1 MLLLMKFN
9 TRFYKILLFFVSI
22 LIISAI
28 SMYFS
33 ILKTPLK
40 VSDSRDSFIIYE
52 GEGASNVAYRL
63 DTIGVIDEPYI
74 FRIASKM
81 MFMDKTIKPGNY
93 DLSKVNN
100 IEELINY
107 FSTGGEKKGAH
118 KVITIPEGWTI
129 RQIADRLEYH
139 ELIDRYKFDSLCIDV
154 DFIKFLGF
162 SEIDNLEGYLFPET
176 YFFPID
182 KNEQQIIRMMTD
194 EFKKNLN
201 DKGLNLKASKFS
213 LHELITLAS
222 IIQAEA
228 GDENE
233 MSKISSVFNNRLK
246 EGWKLAADP
255 TVKYIIADKNRTLY
269 PRDFK
274 IDNPYNTYIYRGL
287 PPGPINNPGFLAI
300 EAALN
305 PDATQYFY
313 FVLESIDSRKHIF
326 STNEK
331 DHEKARLEYLKSK
344 NKK

>member
-1 MLLLMKFN
+1 MKFN
-9 TRFYKILLFFVSI
+9 TRFYKLLLFFVSI

-40 VSDSRDSFIIYE
+40 TSNSSNSFIIYQ
-52 GEGASNVAYRL
+52 GEGASNIAYRL
-63 DTIGVIDEPYI
+63 DTAGIIDEPYI
-74 FRIASKM
+74 FRIASKI
-81 MFMDKTIKPGNY
+81 MFMDKSIKPGNY

-107 FSTGGEKKGAH
+107 FSTGGEKEAGH
-118 KVITIPEGWTI
+118 KVITIPEGWTMN
-129 RQIADRLEYH
+129 QIGDRLEYH

-154 DFIKFLGF
+154 NFIRSLGF
-162 SEIDNLEGYLFPET
+162 DEPDNLEGYLFPET
-176 YFFPID
+176 YFFPIK
-182 KNEQQIIRMMTD
+182 KNEQKIISMMTD

-201 DKGLNLKASKFS
+201 DKRLNLNVSKFS

-233 MSKISSVFNNRLK
+233 MPKISSVFNNRLK
-246 EGWKLAADP
+246 AGWKLAADP

-269 PRDFK
+269 PSDFE
-274 IDNPYNTYIYRGL
+274 NNHPYNTYIYRGL

-300 EAALN
+300 ESALN
-305 PDATQYFY
+305 PDATEYFY
-313 FVLESIDSRKHIF
+313 FVLESVDSRQHIF
-326 STNEK
+326 SKNVE
-331 DHEKARLEYLKSK
+331 DHENARREYLKSQ

>member
-1 MLLLMKFN
+1 MKFN
-9 TRFYKILLFFVSI
+9 TRFYKLLFFFVSI
-22 LIISAI
+22 LIISVI

-40 VSDSRDSFIIYE
+40 TANSRDSFIIYE
-52 GEGASNVAYRL
+52 GEGASNIAYRL
-63 DTIGVIDEPYI
+63 DTIGIIGEPYI
-74 FRIASKM
+74 FRIASKV
-81 MFMDKTIKPGNY
+81 MFMDKSIKPGNY
-93 DLSKVNN
+93 NLSKVNN

-107 FSTGGEKKGAH
+107 FSTGGEKEGGH
-118 KVITIPEGWTI
+118 KVITIPEGWSMN
-129 RQIADRLEYH
+129 QIGDRLEYY

-154 DFIKFLGF
+154 NFIKSLGF
-162 SEIDNLEGYLFPET
+162 NEIDNLEGYLFPET
-176 YFFPID
+176 YFFPIK
-182 KNEQQIIRMMTD
+182 KNEQKIIRMMTE
-194 EFKKNLN
+194 EFKRNLN
-201 DKGLNLKASKFS
+201 DKGLNLKASNFS

-246 EGWKLAADP
+246 ENWKLAADP

-313 FVLESIDSRKHIF
+313 FVLESVDSRRHIF
-326 STNEK
+326 SENEE
-331 DHEKARLEYLKSK
+331 DHLKARDKYLKSK